1 MTTPIPGSTGL
12 PPAVPTIPATPG
24 TGPKPDPNTPSKTQM
39 DKDLFLKLL
48 VAQLKF
54 QDPSKP
60 TDTSQ
65 FLAQTA
71 QFTMVE
77 KLEEV
82 TKQQEQMV
90 TAQLMTSATGLIGKT
105 VTYTLPDG
113 TEATGVVNATTI
125 GSDPHLKIG
134 NMDVA
139 LSSVKEVKNTAAT
152 PSPAPGAAPAPG
164 AKAK

>member
-1 MTTPIPGSTGL
+1 MSSPISGSTEL
-12 PPAVPTIPATPG
+12 PPTVPTIPATPG
-24 TGPKPDPNTPSKTQM
+24 TEPKPDPNAKSKTQM

-65 FLAQTA
+65 FLSQTA

-82 TKQQEQMV
+82 TKQQQEMI

-105 VTYTLPDG
+105 VTYTGIDG
-113 TEATGVVNATTI
+113 KEATGVVTATTI
-125 GSDPHLKIG
+125 GSNPHLKVG
-134 NMDVA
+134 NTDVA
-139 LSSVKEVKNTAAT
+139 LSSVKEVKNPPAA
-152 PSPAPGAAPAPG
+152 SGNPA
-164 AKAK
+164 AK

>member
-1 MTTPIPGSTGL
+1 MTSPIPGSSGS
-12 PPAVPTIPATPG
+12 PATAPVIPATPG
-24 TGPKPDPNTPSKTQM
+24 TGPAPDPKAKSKTQM

-48 VAQLKF
+48 VAQLKY

-82 TKQQEQMV
+82 ATQQQEML
-90 TAQLMTSATGLIGKT
+90 TAQLMTGATGLIGKT
-105 VTYTLPDG
+105 VTYTGPDG
-113 TEATGVVNATTI
+113 KEATGVVTATTI
-125 GSDPHLKIG
+125 GSDPHLKVG
-134 NMDVA
+134 NTDVA
-139 LSSVKEVKNTAAT
+139 LSSVKEVKNPPAAAGTAA
-152 PSPAPGAAPAPG
+152 
-164 AKAK
+164 K

>member
-1 MTTPIPGSTGL
+1 MTTPITG
-12 PPAVPTIPATPG
+12 ASGPTG
-24 TGPKPDPNTPSKTQM
+24 TTGTTGTDKAKSKSEM

-54 QDPSKP
+54 QDPSRP

-65 FLAQTA
+65 FLSQTA

-82 TKQQEQMV
+82 AKQQQEMI

-105 VTYTLPDG
+105 VTYTGIDG
-113 TEATGVVNATTI
+113 KEATGVVAATTI
-125 GSDPHLKIG
+125 GSSPTLKVG
-134 NMDVA
+134 NTDVP
-139 LSSVKEVKNTAAT
+139 LSSVKEVKNPPAAV
-152 PSPAPGAAPAPG
+152 SNPAR
-164 AKAK
+164 

>member
-1 MTTPIPGSTGL
+1 MSSPISGSTEL
-12 PPAVPTIPATPG
+12 PPTVPTIPATPG
-24 TGPKPDPNTPSKTQM
+24 TEPKPDPNAKSKTQM

-65 FLAQTA
+65 FLSQTA

-82 TKQQEQMV
+82 TKQQQEMI

-105 VTYTLPDG
+105 VTYTGIDG
-113 TEATGVVNATTI
+113 KEATGVVTATTI
-125 GSDPHLKIG
+125 GSDPHLKVG
-134 NMDVA
+134 NTDVA
-139 LSSVKEVKNTAAT
+139 LSSVKEVKNPPAA
-152 PSPAPGAAPAPG
+152 SENPA
-164 AKAK
+164 AK